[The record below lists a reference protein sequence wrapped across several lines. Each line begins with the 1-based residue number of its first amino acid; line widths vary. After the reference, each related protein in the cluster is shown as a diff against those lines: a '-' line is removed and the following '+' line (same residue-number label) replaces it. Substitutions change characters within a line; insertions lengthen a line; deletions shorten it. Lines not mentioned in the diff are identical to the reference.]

1 MLKRE
6 SIVVALSFN
15 TQISNE
21 LLGSQNLGML
31 IFKDGRNADYV
42 TRGYTSK
49 STFNAR
55 EERLTRLDRWHI

>member
-31 IFKDGRNADYV
+31 IFKDSRIADYV

-49 STFNAR
+49 STFMLAR
-55 EERLTRLDRWHI
+55 RG